1 LNFDDRDELLSI
13 GRILYEKEFNRF
25 FKIFLNLE
33 GNQNRI
39 VYIFSERS
47 ANNNTSRL
55 LKFSSGGTVSSGDF
69 VTANSA
75 EVSAN
80 YTVFDYEELNS
91 NFQSYS
97 FRQLVIRDST
107 SYKLTKTIELLLSG
121 YLKFSEQ
128 GEFQWSSF
136 SGNPIRSLDERLIEP
151 KFVYDYYGLN
161 FGIGVRYFETTA
173 YSITNGIDKTK
184 SSDYTSV
191 GPTSEITYEISDKI
205 NLKLY
210 GWYEFI
216 SNGTDLHR
224 EIANLDLKLSYRF

>member
-1 LNFDDRDELLSI
+1 M
-13 GRILYEKEFNRF
+13 
-25 FKIFLNLE
+25 
-33 GNQNRI
+33 
-39 VYIFSERS
+39 
-47 ANNNTSRL
+47 T
-55 LKFSSGGTVSSGDF
+55 T
-69 VTANSA
+69 NSA

-80 YTVFDYEELNS
+80 YTVFDYEALNP

-107 SYKLTKTIELLLSG
+107 SFKLTKTIELLLSG
-121 YLKFSEQ
+121 YLKYSEQ

-136 SGNPIRSLDERLIEP
+136 SGNPIRSLDERLVEP
-151 KFVYDYYGLN
+151 KIVYEYYGLN
-161 FGIGVRYFETTA
+161 FGIGFRYFETTA
-173 YSITNGIDKTK
+173 YSITNGINKTM
-184 SSDYTSV
+184 SSDYTSI